1 MPGTKTK
8 HPPLQ
13 VGERI
18 GRWQVL
24 EPVGHQFGTQYW
36 RCRCGCGRIKA
47 ISGTQLKRAR
57 AGYAD
62 GSTQCRSC
70 ARSEGKRRHFNSPP
84 RLEVVDLPPPQT
96 FDRVGDWFVLGGAI
110 RHGQRL

>member
-62 GSTQCRSC
+62 GSTQCRRLPSLR
-70 ARSEGKRRHFNSPP
+70 AQLRH
-84 RLEVVDLPPPQT
+84 
-96 FDRVGDWFVLGGAI
+96 
-110 RHGQRL
+110 